1 MASERRIGGGTQL
14 AGVIGWPVE
23 HSRSPQMHNA
33 AYAALGMDWAY
44 VAMPVEPARLEQAL
58 HGAAALGFA
67 GLNITLP
74 HKQATAAICDELS
87 PEARRAD
94 SANTVVM
101 MDGGRLRG
109 DTTDGQGMLDAIGD
123 LPGPGALV
131 LGAGGAARAA
141 VAALAGA
148 GVAGAGSAPRGA
160 GGGGVGRGG
169 GGAGAGVAVTVS
181 ARRRQA
187 AERLARELGATA
199 SGWPATEAPDLIVN
213 ATPVGQ
219 AGEAARLPLDARLLD
234 GRVVCDLA
242 YRGDGAETGLI
253 AAARERGARA
263 VDGMEV
269 LVGQGALAF
278 RLFTGEEP
286 PIEIM
291 RAAVRNATI
300 A

>member
-1 MASERRIGGGTQL
+1 MAGERRIGGGTRL

-23 HSRSPQMHNA
+23 HSRSPLMHNA

-58 HGAAALGFA
+58 RGAAALGFA
-67 GLNITLP
+67 GLNVTIP

-87 PEARRAD
+87 PEACRAG
-94 SANTVVM
+94 SANTVLM
-101 MDGGRLRG
+101 LDGGRLRG
-109 DTTDGQGMLDAIGD
+109 ETTDGQGMLDAIGD

-148 GVAGAGSAPRGA
+148 GL
-160 GGGGVGRGG
+160 
-169 GGAGAGVAVTVS
+169 AVTVS
-181 ARRRQA
+181 ARRREA
-187 AERLARELGATA
+187 AEQLAQELGATA
-199 SGWPATEAPDLIVN
+199 TGWPAREAPELIVN
-213 ATPVGQ
+213 ATPLGQ
-219 AGEAARLPLDARLLD
+219 AGEADRLPLDAGLLD

-253 AAARERGARA
+253 VSARERGAKA
-263 VDGMEV
+263 VDGLEV

-278 RLFTGEEP
+278 RLFTGAEP

>member
-1 MASERRIGGGTQL
+1 MAGERRIGGGTRL

-58 HGAAALGFA
+58 RGAAALGFA
-67 GLNITLP
+67 GLNVTIP
-74 HKQATAAICDELS
+74 HKQATAAICAELS

-94 SANTVVM
+94 SANTVLM
-101 MDGGRLRG
+101 LDGGRLRG
-109 DTTDGQGMLDAIGD
+109 ETTDGQGMLDAIGV

-148 GVAGAGSAPRGA
+148 GL
-160 GGGGVGRGG
+160 
-169 GGAGAGVAVTVS
+169 AVTVS
-181 ARRRQA
+181 ARRREA
-187 AERLARELGATA
+187 AERLAQELGATVTD
-199 SGWPATEAPDLIVN
+199 WPARDAPELIVN
-213 ATPVGQ
+213 ATPLGQ
-219 AGEAARLPLDARLLD
+219 AGEAAQLPLDAGLLD

-253 AAARERGARA
+253 ASARERGARA
-263 VDGMEV
+263 VDGLEV

-278 RLFTGEEP
+278 RLITGAEP

>member
-1 MASERRIGGGTQL
+1 MAGERRIGGGTRL

-58 HGAAALGFA
+58 RGAAALGLA
-67 GLNITLP
+67 GLNVTIP

-87 PEARRAD
+87 SEARRAD
-94 SANTVVM
+94 SANTVLM
-101 MDGGRLRG
+101 LGGGRLRG
-109 DTTDGQGMLDAIGD
+109 ETTDGQGMLDAIGE

-141 VAALAGA
+141 VAALADA
-148 GVAGAGSAPRGA
+148 GLL
-160 GGGGVGRGG
+160 
-169 GGAGAGVAVTVS
+169 VTVS
-181 ARRRQA
+181 ARRPQA
-187 AERLARELGATA
+187 AEQLAHELGATA
-199 SGWPATEAPDLIVN
+199 TGWPARDAPELIVN
-213 ATPVGQ
+213 ATPLGQ
-219 AGEAARLPLDARLLD
+219 AGEAARPPLEARLLD

-263 VDGMEV
+263 VDGLEV
-269 LVGQGALAF
+269 LVRQGALAF
-278 RLFTGEEP
+278 RLLTGAEP